1 MPLNHAAPA
10 TPSPSR
16 RHALATFGATAVLG
30 ACAAVA
36 PGPAD
41 PVLRVEASP
50 APGGQAP
57 FRHIATSVGRL
68 AVQDLPP
75 LPGAAATGRQTLVL
89 WPSILAD
96 HGIYRA
102 QIPVWRQRH
111 RVIVID
117 GPGHGAS
124 GPAPAGFSM
133 ADCADAMVGILDA
146 LGVDGPVI
154 PVGTSWGGLV
164 GGEFALAYPRRT
176 RALVMLNTPVFVAP
190 QGPSLSDRFVVWGAR
205 WLHGT
210 TLYSD
215 GVARAFFLPSTRARG
230 GAQLDAFHRHL
241 RDADGAALALAT
253 RSVLLDRAPLA
264 PRLAGI
270 EVPTLFVAGEHDGMY
285 PLGALRQAAASLP
298 HGRFVALPTAHISA
312 VDAPEGV
319 TRLVAA
325 FIDTLS

>member
-41 PVLRVEASP
+41 PVLRVGASP

-111 RVIVID
+111 RVILID

-133 ADCADAMVGILDA
+133 ADCADAMAGILDA

-154 PVGTSWGGLV
+154 PVASACGSSLT
-164 GGEFALAYPRRT
+164 RR
-176 RALVMLNTPVFVAP
+176 AA
-190 QGPSLSDRFVVWGAR
+190 
-205 WLHGT
+205 WL
-210 TLYSD
+210 
-215 GVARAFFLPSTRARG
+215 
-230 GAQLDAFHRHL
+230 
-241 RDADGAALALAT
+241 
-253 RSVLLDRAPLA
+253 RAPSPA
-264 PRLAGI
+264 PSSRWA
-270 EVPTLFVAGEHDGMY
+270 
-285 PLGALRQAAASLP
+285 PLGAGSWAGSLRW
-298 HGRFVALPTAHISA
+298 PTRGARA
-312 VDAPEGV
+312 
-319 TRLVAA
+319 RW
-325 FIDTLS
+325 